1 MEDNTKTQNQTIVI
15 IGLIALIFALFIG
28 VKLIFAGLDA
38 AIDSED
44 TLPAASQSTQVDV
57 PDQSAASSTPTGGEQ
72 SDLPA
77 PSFCPH
83 CGDGLPE
90 SFDWGQFC
98 PWCGEKVE

>member
-1 MEDNTKTQNQTIVI
+1 MEDNTKTQSQAIVI

-28 VKLIFAGLDA
+28 VKLVFAGLDA

-44 TLPAASQSTQVDV
+44 TLSPASQSVQVDA
-57 PDQSAASSTPTGGEQ
+57 PDQSGSSAPANAEQ
-72 SDLPA
+72 SGLPA

-90 SFDWGQFC
+90 SFTWGQFC